1 MDDIKNLVEKIEQD
15 ANTLFENKTEEVT
28 EEVEGEITEVERL
41 TFEEFTEAFRKSPA
55 VFLEKSLSKMVADKL
70 KVEAQDVEECRLIP
84 AIAYVP
90 YWYLAPY
97 LRGGEGLNLIPEPF
111 RPLLVS
117 VMLLSTKIIKG
128 RVRGE
133 VKPIGG

>member
-1 MDDIKNLVEKIEQD
+1 MGDIRNLVEKIEQD
-15 ANTLFENKTEEVT
+15 ANTLFENKTEEV

-55 VFLEKSLSKMVADKL
+55 LFLEKSLSKMVADKL

-97 LRGGEGLNLIPEPF
+97 LGEKEGLNLIPEPF

-117 VMLLSTKIIKG
+117 VAILSTKIVKG
-128 RVRGE
+128 RVRSE
-133 VKPIGG
+133 VKSTSG

>member
-1 MDDIKNLVEKIEQD
+1 MGDIRNLVEKIEQD
-15 ANTLFENKTEEVT
+15 ANTLFENKIEEEE

-55 VFLEKSLSKMVADKL
+55 IFLEKSLSKMVADKL

-84 AIAYVP
+84 AIMYVP
-90 YWYLAPY
+90 YWYAAPY
-97 LRGGEGLNLIPEPF
+97 LSEKDLNLIPEPF

-128 RVRGE
+128 GVRSE
-133 VKPIGG
+133 VKSTSE

>member
-1 MDDIKNLVEKIEQD
+1 MGDIRNLVEKIEQD

-28 EEVEGEITEVERL
+28 EKVEEEITEVERL

-70 KVEAQDVEECRLIP
+70 KVEAQDVEESKLIP
-84 AIAYVP
+84 AIAYIP
-90 YWYLAPY
+90 YWYSAPY
-97 LRGGEGLNLIPEPF
+97 LSEKEGLNLIPEPF

-117 VMLLSTKIIKG
+117 VTLLSTKIITG
-128 RVRGE
+128 RVRDE
-133 VKPIGG
+133 VKPISE